1 VRSYAE
7 DLWQRLA
14 DELHAALADTDSALA
29 AGITHEL
36 RRLGTTLHTD
46 SQAAARLNGWLKQVL
61 LYVVEN
67 YRDPLAEVVSDTIES
82 WDPHETSRR
91 IELHIGTDL
100 QYIRINGTLVGG
112 LVGLAIYLLVGLGG
126 A

>member
-1 VRSYAE
+1 MRSYAE
-7 DLWQRLA
+7 DLWQRLN
-14 DELHAALADTDSALA
+14 DELHAALADADSPLA
-29 AGITHEL
+29 IGITHEI
-36 RRLGTTLHTD
+36 RKLGAALHTD
-46 SQAAARLNGWLKQVL
+46 NEAAARLNGWLRQAL

-112 LVGLAIYLLVGLGG
+112 LVGLAIYLVVGL
-126 A
+126 AA